1 MTTLTPSLRF
11 IAAAALLVLSGELA
25 VAAEL
30 RFHYVPVDARGNTT
44 LQPKGG
50 VGEKVQ
56 WMGLVRKPS
65 NNQPR
70 PTHLVTFRHP
80 YTGGLI
86 TVPLALPEGT
96 PRLEYRRNRIVYNFG
111 SYTVEAQ
118 FLPDGS
124 VDVVYNSGLF
134 RDL

>member
-1 MTTLTPSLRF
+1 
-11 IAAAALLVLSGELA
+11 
-25 VAAEL
+25 L
-30 RFHYVPVDARGNTT
+30 RFHYVPVDACGNAT
-44 LQPKGG
+44 LQPSGLGG

-56 WMGLVRKPS
+56 WLGFVRKPS

-80 YTGGLI
+80 YTGRLI

-96 PRLEYRRNRIVYNFG
+96 PRMEYRSNRVVYNYG
-111 SYTVEAQ
+111 SYTVEAH
-118 FLPDGS
+118 FHSDGS
-124 VDVVYNSGLF
+124 VDVIYNSGLL